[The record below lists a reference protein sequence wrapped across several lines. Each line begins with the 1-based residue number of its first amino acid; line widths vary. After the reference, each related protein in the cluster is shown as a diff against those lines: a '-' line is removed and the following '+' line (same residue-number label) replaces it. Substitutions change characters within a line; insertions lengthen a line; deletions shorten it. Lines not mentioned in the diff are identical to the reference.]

1 MKRKRACL
9 IILTAAGMILIV
21 FSALSMIT
29 SIGGLVRAAELDEY
43 SGIVF
48 KMGLI
53 RSIFGVV
60 AGIACVIVSHILRK
74 RLGK

>member
-9 IILTAAGMILIV
+9 IILTAAGIVLIL
-21 FSALSMIT
+21 FSALGLIT
-29 SIGGLVRAAELDEY
+29 NIGGLAKASDIDPY
-43 SGIVF
+43 SGIAF
-48 KMGLI
+48 RMGLI
-53 RSIFGVV
+53 RSIVGVI

>member
-9 IILTAAGMILIV
+9 IIVTAAGIIMIL
-21 FSALSMIT
+21 FSALGLIT
-29 SIGGLVRAAELDEY
+29 NIGGLLKASDIDPY

-53 RSIFGVV
+53 RSIIGVV
-60 AGIACVIVSHILRK
+60 LGIACIIVSHILRK

>member
-1 MKRKRACL
+1 MKRKRALL
-9 IILTAAGMILIV
+9 IMLTAAGMILIV

-29 SIGGLVRAAELDEY
+29 SIGGLVSAVDVDEY

-53 RSIFGVV
+53 RSIIGVV

>member
-1 MKRKRACL
+1 MKRKRALL
-9 IILTAAGMILIV
+9 IMLTAAGIILIV

-29 SIGGLVRAAELDEY
+29 SIGGLVSAADVDEY

-48 KMGLI
+48 RMGLI
-53 RSIFGVV
+53 RSIVGVI